1 MRENHYQMLKCKHEK
16 SKHENKSLLKNSFN
30 YKKISQKIAQFQ
42 TNPLYKHKGSFTI
55 IFLYLSLK

>member
-1 MRENHYQMLKCKHEK
+1 MKT
-16 SKHENKSLLKNSFN
+16 KSLFKNSFN
-30 YKKISQKIAQFQ
+30 YKKIVKIAQFQ